1 MIPNITK
8 TRTETLP
15 KYAPKTA
22 ASCPRP
28 TPRRSTRPDRAPT
41 SGLRAARKHS
51 EPDIQPSDAT
61 RLRENGRGEPR
72 HIAFDPLPDIAALLT
87 APFVPLLLIF
97 LLFPPPPKQGLRR
110 RVLSIFPNGRRAR
123 PEAAAGRQAPHPAA
137 HPRPP
142 DLRPPLEAP
151 TARDAPTGPATSNP
165 PEAPRPQALTSGPH
179 RRDPRLQSRQPA
191 RGPHTYGPP
200 PRPPKLFKAPPRRR
214 DSRTRPQRVVVY
226 LLPPARPYVF
236 A

>member
-151 TARDAPTGPATSNP
+151 TARDAPTGPATSSP